1 MVMQDQAWNGFAA
14 GEWQRS
20 IDVRSF
26 IQKNW
31 TPYLGDDAFLTGPT
45 RRTKAV
51 WKRCEELLLQELKKC
66 GESLVNIADELAE
79 IFSGTEEKAAEAP
92 AEPAKEYTF
101 TEVRAFLAEKSR
113 AGHTAEIRKILEAHG
128 ADKLSAL
135 DKGEYAAV
143 MAEAEVLG

>member
-1 MVMQDQAWNGFAA
+1 MSKMSELN
-14 GEWQRS
+14 
-20 IDVRSF
+20 
-26 IQKNW
+26 
-31 TPYLGDDAFLTGPT
+31 
-45 RRTKAV
+45 
-51 WKRCEELLLQELKKC
+51 LLLQELKKC

-79 IFSGTEEKAAEAP
+79 IFSGTEET
-92 AEPAKEYTF
+92 AKEYTF

>member
-1 MVMQDQAWNGFAA
+1 MSKMN
-14 GEWQRS
+14 
-20 IDVRSF
+20 
-26 IQKNW
+26 
-31 TPYLGDDAFLTGPT
+31 
-45 RRTKAV
+45 
-51 WKRCEELLLQELKKC
+51 ELNLLVQELKKC

-79 IFSGTEEKAAEAP
+79 IFSETGKKTEAP
-92 AEPAKEYTF
+92 TESAKEYTF

>member
-1 MVMQDQAWNGFAA
+1 MPKMN
-14 GEWQRS
+14 
-20 IDVRSF
+20 
-26 IQKNW
+26 
-31 TPYLGDDAFLTGPT
+31 
-45 RRTKAV
+45 
-51 WKRCEELLLQELKKC
+51 ELNLLVQELKKC
-66 GESLVNIADELAE
+66 GEGLVNIADELAE
-79 IFSGTEEKAAEAP
+79 IFSETGEKKAEAP
-92 AEPAKEYTF
+92 KEPAKEEYTF

>member
-1 MVMQDQAWNGFAA
+1 MSKM
-14 GEWQRS
+14 S
-20 IDVRSF
+20 
-26 IQKNW
+26 
-31 TPYLGDDAFLTGPT
+31 
-45 RRTKAV
+45 
-51 WKRCEELLLQELKKC
+51 ELNRLVQELKKC

-79 IFSGTEEKAAEAP
+79 IFSETGKKTEAP
-92 AEPAKEYTF
+92 TESAKEYTF
-101 TEVRAFLAEKSR
+101 TEVRVFLAEKSR

>member
-1 MVMQDQAWNGFAA
+1 MSKM
-14 GEWQRS
+14 S
-20 IDVRSF
+20 
-26 IQKNW
+26 
-31 TPYLGDDAFLTGPT
+31 
-45 RRTKAV
+45 
-51 WKRCEELLLQELKKC
+51 ELNRLVQELKKC

-79 IFSGTEEKAAEAP
+79 IFSETGKKKTEAP
-92 AEPAKEYTF
+92 TESAKEYTF

-143 MAEAEVLG
+143 MAEAEVLNNGKARVFIGIIQPQMAGMPAFGKTVRGAGRQGQPLRAAGYRLP

>member
-1 MVMQDQAWNGFAA
+1 MSKM
-14 GEWQRS
+14 S
-20 IDVRSF
+20 
-26 IQKNW
+26 
-31 TPYLGDDAFLTGPT
+31 
-45 RRTKAV
+45 
-51 WKRCEELLLQELKKC
+51 ELDLLVQELKKC
-66 GESLVNIADELAE
+66 GESLVNIADELAG
-79 IFSGTEEKAAEAP
+79 IFSETGEKT
-92 AEPAKEYTF
+92 KEYTF

>member
-1 MVMQDQAWNGFAA
+1 MSKMRELN
-14 GEWQRS
+14 
-20 IDVRSF
+20 
-26 IQKNW
+26 
-31 TPYLGDDAFLTGPT
+31 
-45 RRTKAV
+45 
-51 WKRCEELLLQELKKC
+51 LLLQELKKC

-128 ADKLSAL
+128 ADKLSGI
-135 DKGEYAAV
+135 DAAQY
-143 MAEAEVLG
+143 EAFLKEMEVIGHAG